1 MKQNVTESSSAKI
14 TDYIG
19 HFIYEQDTLRS
30 FSIPEGRAVN
40 NIGNYEYQ
48 FMLKDH
54 LGNTRVLYGNP
65 FEGNNLLLN
74 TDCNNLE
81 YFLSAQDVTRTLET
95 INGESYI
102 KFVSNQN
109 TSTPGMIST
118 GSINVQPGEKYTFKV
133 KGFRANSAD
142 SPAHLYVWSDATENL
157 LWPGANL
164 PYGLENENWVHN
176 DFVIPEGVT
185 SIRLGVLWRE
195 GYGLSIGDTFYLN
208 EVALFKHQDDD
219 HTTGF
224 EVSEQSDDA
233 LEFNNYQTEKIN
245 NTGAYSRSGS
255 SAYRLTGSTQVSNEV
270 IGPAKSIRVYPG
282 DAVHMV
288 VYGKYLPATGS
299 GTNVGA
305 VISGALQNAFG
316 LSSGGATD
324 AAYQSIG
331 NLFGDGA
338 IIGTAAY
345 PDEDEVSPRAF
356 LNYILFDDNYVPYD
370 FGYDQIETAGEM
382 PGGIDKMALVAKV
395 RRPGYIYIYLSNE
408 NEVAQEVYFDDLAI
422 KHVKGVAIQQ
432 NDYYPFGLAFNS
444 YQRENSIT
452 QDYKYNG
459 KEEQTELGLGW
470 LDYGWRMY
478 SPDLGRFSTLDPVA
492 GKFVGLSPYSYCADN
507 PVLLDDPDG
516 RDWSISAYKDKKG
529 QWQIRFTFT
538 GAVLNSSG
546 RNINTANYINQ
557 QKAQF
562 TNIFAGIKGNANVS
576 VNFNVRSI
584 SSKSDLKSNEH
595 LIEIQDRSNFADRE
609 GGNAAY
615 GGKHIQMN
623 ERFINDDGTDT
634 SDGDARSLSHEIGH
648 TGGLWHPFKGKG
660 TDGKYYDGFDEKPNN
675 MRFAN
680 GNPSNANSQRDV
692 EYSDAALA
700 NDYQYANNF
709 MTYIMYAQKR
719 LMLTPDKE
727 IRTNPGK
734 AAPGQIYQIL
744 FNYKQGNLNYN
755 DIPK

>member
-1 MKQNVTESSSAKI
+1 
-14 TDYIG
+14 
-19 HFIYEQDTLRS
+19 
-30 FSIPEGRAVN
+30 
-40 NIGNYEYQ
+40 
-48 FMLKDH
+48 
-54 LGNTRVLYGNP
+54 
-65 FEGNNLLLN
+65 
-74 TDCNNLE
+74 
-81 YFLSAQDVTRTLET
+81 
-95 INGESYI
+95 
-102 KFVSNQN
+102 
-109 TSTPGMIST
+109 
-118 GSINVQPGEKYTFKV
+118 
-133 KGFRANSAD
+133 
-142 SPAHLYVWSDATENL
+142 
-157 LWPGANL
+157 
-164 PYGLENENWVHN
+164 
-176 DFVIPEGVT
+176 
-185 SIRLGVLWRE
+185 
-195 GYGLSIGDTFYLN
+195 
-208 EVALFKHQDDD
+208 
-219 HTTGF
+219 
-224 EVSEQSDDA
+224 
-233 LEFNNYQTEKIN
+233 
-245 NTGAYSRSGS
+245 
-255 SAYRLTGSTQVSNEV
+255 
-270 IGPAKSIRVYPG
+270 
-282 DAVHMV
+282 
-288 VYGKYLPATGS
+288 
-299 GTNVGA
+299 
-305 VISGALQNAFG
+305 
-316 LSSGGATD
+316 
-324 AAYQSIG
+324 
-331 NLFGDGA
+331 
-338 IIGTAAY
+338 
-345 PDEDEVSPRAF
+345 
-356 LNYILFDDNYVPYD
+356 
-370 FGYDQIETAGEM
+370 
-382 PGGIDKMALVAKV
+382 
-395 RRPGYIYIYLSNE
+395 
-408 NEVAQEVYFDDLAI
+408 
-422 KHVKGVAIQQ
+422 
-432 NDYYPFGLAFNS
+432 
-444 YQRENSIT
+444 
-452 QDYKYNG
+452 
-459 KEEQTELGLGW
+459 
-470 LDYGWRMY
+470 MY

>member
-1 MKQNVTESSSAKI
+1 
-14 TDYIG
+14 
-19 HFIYEQDTLRS
+19 
-30 FSIPEGRAVN
+30 
-40 NIGNYEYQ
+40 
-48 FMLKDH
+48 MLKDH

-432 NDYYPFGLAFNS
+432 NDYYPFGLTFNS
-444 YQRENSIT
+444 YQRENST
-452 QDYKYNG
+452 PNQNLYQG
-459 KEEQTELGLGW
+459 KELQDELGLEIYDFQARGY
-470 LDYGWRMY
+470 DPM
-478 SPDLGRFSTLDPVA
+478 LGRTWQTDPMSEM
-492 GKFVGLSPYSYCADN
+492 FYDHSPYSWVKNNPLLRIDPTGMTDFTFNKKSGEVIQVGEANDEPDRILKTNNKGEVKYKKNGEAKVAMGGIEQGILADGQN
-507 PVLLDDPDG
+507 WKTDDQVIGIGGEGQASVDGVKSFTMGLSEYLGKEIKGFSYSSNASGNVTDMVLGKYLNNSNTESYGTPNALRKKYGDDFSLNNITQEFHTHPDG
-516 RDWSISAYKDKKG
+516 KLGATQSSPNLSQDVTSLQNDKPFIPSASFIILYRAQG
-529 QWQIRFTFT
+529 
-538 GAVLNSSG
+538 
-546 RNINTANYINQ
+546 Q
-557 QKAQF
+557 QKPAEYDY
-562 TNIFAGIKGNANVS
+562 T
-576 VNFNVRSI
+576 
-584 SSKSDLKSNEH
+584 
-595 LIEIQDRSNFADRE
+595 
-609 GGNAAY
+609 
-615 GGKHIQMN
+615 
-623 ERFINDDGTDT
+623 
-634 SDGDARSLSHEIGH
+634 HEYRA
-648 TGGLWHPFKGKG
+648 PRKK
-660 TDGKYYDGFDEKPNN
+660 
-675 MRFAN
+675 
-680 GNPSNANSQRDV
+680 
-692 EYSDAALA
+692 
-700 NDYQYANNF
+700 
-709 MTYIMYAQKR
+709 KR
-719 LMLTPDKE
+719 
-727 IRTNPGK
+727 
-734 AAPGQIYQIL
+734 
-744 FNYKQGNLNYN
+744 
-755 DIPK
+755 